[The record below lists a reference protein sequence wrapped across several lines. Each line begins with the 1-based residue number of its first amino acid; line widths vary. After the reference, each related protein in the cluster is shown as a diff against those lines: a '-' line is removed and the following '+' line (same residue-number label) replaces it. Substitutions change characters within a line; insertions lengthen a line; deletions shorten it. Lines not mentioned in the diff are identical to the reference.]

1 MANLIIK
8 SSADNLVLQGSDASP
23 AITVGATG
31 TLTFAEN
38 VTMSGTANNL
48 GTVTAGSIAGGSI
61 TSATTFPSGHVIK
74 GDILYC
80 NQDLT
85 AIATTSTSFVDTGIG
100 GSITTLKASSAS
112 RLSFHCYIG
121 MSHVP
126 DDDNAQT
133 ALCLR
138 ASSSS
143 TTYALGDDLT
153 SSTAS
158 YRHYRR
164 GTADHEP
171 HYKETHYKAGVNTP
185 TSLTSYTAGQ
195 TLYWRYFMKVS
206 ANTYNWAHGD
216 SHMTV
221 EYKEIAL

>member
-8 SSADNLVLQGSDASP
+8 PTSGGSLILQDEGGTAAHTIDAS
-23 AITVGATG
+23 GNH
-31 TLTFAEN
+31 TL
-38 VTMSGTANNL
+38 SGSTNNL
-48 GTVTAGSIAGGSI
+48 GTVTAGTLS
-61 TSATTFPSGHVIK
+61 SAITFPAGHIIK
-74 GDILYC
+74 GDVLYS

-85 AIATTSTSFVDTGIG
+85 SIYTSSTSFTNTGIG
-100 GSITTLKASSAS
+100 GSITTVKASSAS

-121 MSHVP
+121 MCHV
-126 DDDNAQT
+126 DDTRNGET

-138 ASSSS
+138 ATASS
-143 TTYALGDDLT
+143 TTYAVGDDLT
-153 SSTAS
+153 SSTAG
-158 YRHYRR
+158 YRHYIR
-164 GTADHEP
+164 GTGKHHP

-195 TLYWRYFMKVS
+195 TLYWRYFYRVS
-206 ANTYNWAHGD
+206 AGTFNWAHGD

>member
-8 SSADNLVLQGSDASP
+8 PTSGGSLILQDEGGDTAL
-23 AITVGATG
+23 TVGTTG
-31 TLTFAEN
+31 STTLA
-38 VTMSGTANNL
+38 GTANNI
-48 GTVTAGSIAGGSI
+48 GTVTAGTYKGTIH
-61 TSATTFPSGHVIK
+61 TDTTFPSGHVIK
-74 GDILYC
+74 GALLYS

-85 AIATTSTSFVDTGIG
+85 AIATTSTSFVNTGIG

-126 DDDNAQT
+126 DDNNAQT

-164 GTADHEP
+164 GSADHEP

-195 TLYWRYFMKVS
+195 TLYWRYFMKIN